1 MGEVV
6 PLIAVITLVV
16 PLASPDDQWRCYI
29 LKSQK
34 FVLRWT
40 SYQAQQ
46 YFYLE
51 GRVKLLHP
59 GLRLNNP
66 RGQDIQT
73 ELAT

>member
-1 MGEVV
+1 MGEVFS
-6 PLIAVITLVV
+6 LIVVITLVV
-16 PLASPDDQWRCYI
+16 PLASLDDQWRCHI
-29 LKSQK
+29 LKSQE

-66 RGQDIQT
+66 RG
-73 ELAT
+73 